1 MSTAP
6 RGSGFR
12 PRRPR
17 NDRERAAALAA
28 AKDTPPRAFGATL
41 RAARA
46 EMVGRGD
53 VLFRLTFFA
62 KSAIHGAMTAAKRSG
77 AISICGIII
86 TG

>member
-1 MSTAP
+1 
-6 RGSGFR
+6 
-12 PRRPR
+12 
-17 NDRERAAALAA
+17 
-28 AKDTPPRAFGATL
+28 
-41 RAARA
+41 
-46 EMVGRGD
+46 MVGRGD